1 VRSEDEKVTNTAKMM
16 KEIQNELRAIKDGV
30 Q

>member
-1 VRSEDEKVTNTAKMM
+1 VRSEDEKVVNTTKMM
-16 KEIQNELRAIKDGV
+16 KEVQNELRAIKDAV